1 MFRITETER
10 YLLAPDIQSTTN
22 IGILPLT
29 WCKWAQ
35 SHHLP
40 PCGNEVRLVLSIQ
53 LSREVNMLDREA
65 LKEFV
70 KANPDMSCADV
81 AVLFECSKQKVYHAR
96 HDAGVSKPVTM
107 SKKKRLK
114 VVRKSTLEDKDARI
128 AELTAQVEML
138 KVAPNTE
145 VRYIATPEQLSA
157 VRKLEQELVASKAII
172 TYLEGKLYGAS
183 V

>member
-1 MFRITETER
+1 
-10 YLLAPDIQSTTN
+10 
-22 IGILPLT
+22 
-29 WCKWAQ
+29 
-35 SHHLP
+35 
-40 PCGNEVRLVLSIQ
+40 
-53 LSREVNMLDREA
+53 
-65 LKEFV
+65 
-70 KANPDMSCADV
+70 
-81 AVLFECSKQKVYHAR
+81 
-96 HDAGVSKPVTM
+96 M

-145 VRYIATPEQLSA
+145 VRYIPTPDQVSA